1 MSFLQK
7 QDPTKQY
14 VVTTT
19 TANLSKPVER
29 KVIVTTPAH
38 GDIARQVS
46 RLMDWVLF
54 KEETYCST

>member
-19 TANLSKPVER
+19 TANLSRSGDTQR
-29 KVIVTTPAH
+29 KVIVTTSGH
-38 GDIARQVS
+38 GDLAKQVEGRS
-46 RLMDWVLF
+46 KVLH
-54 KEETYCST
+54 